1 MYSVAGEKLQVSYE
15 CSTVLNYNGPV
26 VREGSSLKYI
36 ITDEGCYVMNGTSGV
51 AEYHLTE
58 HLGNVRVALN
68 ASGSVVQF
76 NSNYPFGSLLSQSG
90 SSDNRYHFNSKE
102 QQEISG

>member
-76 NSNYPFGSLLSQSG
+76 NSNFPFGSLLSQSG